1 MEMRPIGTR
10 LVAAL
15 LLATGVGTSSWAQ
28 APVQFRA
35 SLDTSATHERTI
47 AVGDYLKKLEDASGG
62 RLKTQLFHS
71 GQLYKDVNVP
81 KALRE
86 GSVEMAVPGVWV
98 LSGFVP
104 DAEMV
109 QLPVFYGQPLDKQQR
124 VFDGPVGQKINA
136 QLEQKLGATVVGP
149 WLPLGYS
156 NHYSTRK
163 PLTEFKDLEGMKIR
177 NSGGAGQFVRAKF
190 FGAIPNMTPWP
201 DVPLSLSQ
209 GNFDGLT
216 TTNESAASAK
226 LWDSGLRYVLE
237 DHEYV
242 GYYVPMISLAFWKK
256 LPPDLQKLVVDVW
269 AQNIPT
275 YRKKMQAAQEEAHV
289 TLVEH
294 GLKFVTPTQA
304 ELDAVRARMMK
315 TQDDV
320 AKELKLNPEL
330 VKQATAEMGAGG

>member
-1 MEMRPIGTR
+1 MQMRLLATR
-10 LVAAL
+10 MAGAAL
-15 LLATGVGTSSWAQ
+15 LAAGLVGTSAAQ
-28 APVQFRA
+28 APLELRA

-47 AVGDYLKKLEDASGG
+47 AVGDFLKKLEAASGG
-62 RLKTQLFHS
+62 RLKTTLFHS
-71 GQLYKDVNVP
+71 AQLYKDVNVP

-109 QLPVFYGQPLDKQQR
+109 QLPVFYGQPLDKQQK
-124 VFDGPVGQKINA
+124 VFDGPVGKQINA
-136 QLEQKLGATVVGP
+136 ELERKLGATVIGP

-163 PLTEFKDLEGMKIR
+163 PLNGFKDLEGMKLR

-190 FGAIPNMTPWP
+190 FGAVPNMTPWP

-216 TTNESAASAK
+216 TTNESATSAK
-226 LWDSGLRYVLE
+226 LWDSGLRYALE

-242 GYYVPMISLAFWKK
+242 GYYVPMISLVFWKK
-256 LPPDLQKLVVDVW
+256 LSPDLQKLVIDTW
-269 AQNIPT
+269 AQNMPA
-275 YRKKMQAAQEEAHV
+275 YRAKMAKAQEEAHV

-294 GLKFVTPTQA
+294 GLKFVTPTDAQLA
-304 ELDAVRARMMK
+304 EVRTRMMK
-315 TQDDV
+315 TQDAV
-320 AKELKLNPEL
+320 VKELKLTPEL
-330 VKQATAEMGAGG
+330 AKQATAEMEKAN

>member
-1 MEMRPIGTR
+1 MEMRPAALR
-10 LVAAL
+10 VAAGM
-15 LLATGVGTSSWAQ
+15 LLAAGLLSPSWADE
-28 APVQFRA
+28 PLTLRA

-47 AVGDYLKKLEDASGG
+47 AVGDYLQKLEAASGG

-71 GQLYKDVNVP
+71 AQLYKDVNVP

-136 QLEQKLGATVVGP
+136 ELQQKLGATVIGP
-149 WLPLGYS
+149 WLQLGYS
-156 NHYSTRK
+156 NHYSTHK
-163 PLTEFKDLEGMKIR
+163 PLNDFKDLEGMKLR

-216 TTNESAASAK
+216 TTNESATSAK

-237 DHEYV
+237 DHEYI
-242 GYYVPMISLAFWKK
+242 GYYVPMVSLVFWKK

-269 AQNIPT
+269 AQNIPA
-275 YRKKMQAAQEEAHV
+275 YRKKMEAAQEEAHL
-289 TLVEH
+289 TLAEH
-294 GLKFVTPTQA
+294 GLKFVTPGQDQ
-304 ELDAVRARMMK
+304 LDAVRVRMMK

-320 AKELKLNPEL
+320 AKELKLTPEL
-330 VKQATAEMGAGG
+330 VKQATAEMGVGG

>member
-1 MEMRPIGTR
+1 MELRLVATR
-10 LVAAL
+10 LVAGL
-15 LLATGVGTSSWAQ
+15 LLTTGLAGASAAQ
-28 APVQFRA
+28 TFELRA

-47 AVGDYLKKLEDASGG
+47 AVGDYLKKLEAASGG
-62 RLKTQLFHS
+62 KLKTQLFHS
-71 GQLYKDVNVP
+71 AQLYKDVNVP

-86 GSVEMAVPGVWV
+86 GSVEMAVPGTWV

-104 DAEMV
+104 DAEID
-109 QLPVFYGQPLDKQQR
+109 QLPVFYGQPLEKQQK
-124 VFDGPVGQKINA
+124 VFDGPVGKQINA
-136 QLEQKLGATVVGP
+136 ELERKLGATVIGP
-149 WLPLGYS
+149 WLALGYS
-156 NHYSTRK
+156 NHYSTKR
-163 PLTEFKDLEGMKIR
+163 PLEDFKDLEGMKLR

-226 LWDSGLRYVLE
+226 LWDSGLRFAFE
-237 DHEYV
+237 DHEYI

-256 LPPDLQKLVVDVW
+256 LPADLQKLVVDTW
-269 AQNIPT
+269 MQNIPD
-275 YRKKMQAAQEEAHV
+275 YRKKMESAQDEAHV

-294 GLKFVTPTQA
+294 GMKFVTPNQA
-304 ELDAVRARMMK
+304 QLDTVRTRMMK

-320 AKELKLNPEL
+320 AKELKLTPEL
-330 VKQATAEMGAGG
+330 VKQATEQMESGS

>member
-1 MEMRPIGTR
+1 
-10 LVAAL
+10 
-15 LLATGVGTSSWAQ
+15 
-28 APVQFRA
+28 
-35 SLDTSATHERTI
+35 
-47 AVGDYLKKLEDASGG
+47 
-62 RLKTQLFHS
+62 
-71 GQLYKDVNVP
+71 
-81 KALRE
+81 
-86 GSVEMAVPGVWV
+86 V

-109 QLPVFYGQPLDKQQR
+109 QLPVFYGQPLDKQQH

-136 QLEQKLGATVVGP
+136 ELERKLGATVIGA

-163 PLTEFKDLEGMKIR
+163 PLTDFKDLEGMKLR
-177 NSGGAGQFVRAKF
+177 NSGGAGQFARAKF

-216 TTNESAASAK
+216 TTNESATSAK

-237 DHEYV
+237 DHEFV
-242 GYYVPMISLAFWKK
+242 GYYVPMISLAFWKQ
-256 LPPDLQKLVVDVW
+256 LTPDLQKLVADVW
-269 AQNIPT
+269 AQNIPA
-275 YRKKMQAAQEEAHV
+275 YRTKMVAAQEEAHV

-294 GLKFVTPTQA
+294 GLKFVTPTEA
-304 ELDAVRARMMK
+304 ELAAVRTRMMK

-320 AKELKLNPEL
+320 AKELKLTPEL
-330 VKQATAEMGAGG
+330 VQQATAEMGNGS

>member
-1 MEMRPIGTR
+1 MTLRPVATR
-10 LVAAL
+10 LAAAA
-15 LLATGVGTSSWAQ
+15 LLATGLAGGAAAQ
-28 APVQFRA
+28 APLELRA

-47 AVGDYLKKLEDASGG
+47 AVGDYLKKLAEASGG

-71 GQLYKDVNVP
+71 AQLYKDVNVP

-98 LSGFVP
+98 LSGFVA

-109 QLPVFYGQPLDKQQR
+109 QLPVFYGQPQDKQEK
-124 VFDGPVGQKINA
+124 VFDGPVGQQINA
-136 QLEQKLGATVVGP
+136 ELEKKLGATVIGP
-149 WLPLGYS
+149 WLPLGFS
-156 NHYSTRK
+156 NHYSTKK
-163 PLTEFKDLEGMKIR
+163 PLNDFKDLEGMKLR

-209 GNFDGLT
+209 GNFDGLS

-237 DHEYV
+237 DHEYL
-242 GYYVPMISLAFWKK
+242 GYYVPMISLVFWKK
-256 LPPDLQKLVVDVW
+256 LSPDLQKLVVDVW
-269 AQNIPT
+269 AQNIPA
-275 YRKKMQAAQEEAHV
+275 YRKRMAEAQEQAHG

-294 GLKFVTPTQA
+294 GLKFVTPSQA
-304 ELDAVRARMMK
+304 QLDAVRARMMK
-315 TQDDV
+315 TQDEV
-320 AKELKLNPEL
+320 AKELKLTPEL
-330 VKQATAEMGAGG
+330 VAQATAAMEATH